1 MNRKFDHLISL
12 FILVFFVVLGC
23 KSEGKK
29 SDVASKADAVSMEIS
44 DSLPWSERMAQSIM
58 KRHPEAWHAE
68 NDSVGE
74 WDYKTGLLLTAFEK
88 LYERTGNQKYFEY
101 IKGYA
106 DDFIDST
113 GNIQDYKIE
122 YYNIDLV
129 NSGKILFNLYDQTN
143 DERYLKALQ
152 TLRKQLETHPRTPS
166 GGFWHKKIYPDQMW
180 LDGLYMGAPFYAR
193 YTTEFEN
200 GDKLNDVAHQF
211 ELIWEHTLD
220 KKTGLLYHA
229 WDESK
234 KMDWADKETGQSPNF
249 WSRAMG
255 WYAMALVDVLDYFP
269 EDHPKRE
276 VLITQLNQLSLAVL
290 KFQDE
295 SGLWYQV
302 TDMGGREGNYLEA
315 SGSCM
320 FTYAFAKGAANGY
333 LSERFKDAAEKGFD
347 GIVERLIKVDENGQV
362 HITQICGSAGLGG
375 NPYRDG
381 SYEYYINEPIKTDNL
396 HGTAPFILAAFALN
410 R

>member
-1 MNRKFDHLISL
+1 MTRKLNL
-12 FILVFFVVLGC
+12 FILVVFVALGC
-23 KSEGKK
+23 KNDGKK
-29 SDVASKADAVSMEIS
+29 SDAVSKTDTVSRQIS
-44 DSLPWSERMAQSIM
+44 YSLPWSERMARSII
-58 KRHPEAWHAE
+58 KRYPEAWQAE

-88 LYERTGNQKYFEY
+88 LYHRTGNRDYFDY
-101 IKGYA
+101 IKDYA
-106 DDFIDST
+106 DKFIDSS
-113 GNIQDYKIE
+113 GNILDYKME
-122 YYNIDLV
+122 DYNIDLV
-129 NSGKILFNLYDQTN
+129 NSGKILFDLYDATD

-193 YTTEFEN
+193 YNTRFKN
-200 GDKLNDVAHQF
+200 GDELDDIAHQF
-211 ELIWEHTLD
+211 ELIWEHTRD
-220 KKTGLLYHA
+220 AKTGLLYHA

-234 KMDWADKETGQSPNF
+234 QMDWAEAETGHSPNF

-269 EDHPKRE
+269 ENHPKRR
-276 VLITQLNQLSLAVL
+276 VLIDQLNKLSDALL

-295 SGLWYQV
+295 SGLWFQV

-320 FTYAFAKGAANGY
+320 FTYAFAKGAAKGW
-333 LSERFKDAAEKGFD
+333 LPESFTDAAEKAFG
-347 GIVERLIKVDENGQV
+347 GIVERLIKVDEDGQIHV
-362 HITQICGSAGLGG
+362 TQICGSAGLGG

-396 HGTAPFILAAFALN
+396 HGTAPFILAAYALGH
-410 R
+410 

>member
-1 MNRKFDHLISL
+1 VATGIEKT
-12 FILVFFVVLGC
+12 
-23 KSEGKK
+23 KSPKTY
-29 SDVASKADAVSMEIS
+29 VEIP
-44 DSLPWSERMAQSIM
+44 DTLPWSERMAQSIM

-74 WDYKTGLLLTAFEK
+74 WDYKTGLLLTGFEN
-88 LYERTGNQKYFEY
+88 LYKRTGNQEYFEY

-106 DDFIDST
+106 DDFIDSA

-129 NSGKILFNLYDQTN
+129 NSGKVLFDLYDATN
-143 DERYLKALQ
+143 DERYLTAIQ

-166 GGFWHKKIYPDQMW
+166 GGFWHKKIYPNQMW

-193 YTTEFEN
+193 YNARFEN
-200 GDKLNDVAHQF
+200 GDRLDDIAYQF

-220 KKTGLLYHA
+220 KETGLLYHA
-229 WDESK
+229 WDESRQ
-234 KMDWADKETGQSPNF
+234 MDWADKKTGQSPNF

-269 EDHPKRE
+269 KDHTKRPL
-276 VLITQLNQLSLAVL
+276 LIDRLNQLSDALL
-290 KFQDE
+290 RYQDE

-320 FTYAFAKGAANGY
+320 FTYAFAKGAAKGY
-333 LSERFKDAAEKGFD
+333 LPVRYKDAAEKAFD
-347 GIVERLIKVDENGQV
+347 GIVERLIKVDEDGEV

-396 HGTAPFILAAFALN
+396 HGTAPFILAAFALDK
-410 R
+410 